1 MSGEWAIIEPM
12 EGEEAITDIC
22 LLAKKEKVPSGYAV
36 IDLTVDGKKADF
48 AEGSMFGSTKRY
60 LAYTRKVPSALRGRL
75 SLVDLKVILSN
86 DRSPLGYLP
95 LAHTHDDNTKAFSH
109 KVLVMKVAPHEQATR
124 AVRELQILSA
134 SRKEDVQLGF
144 TRLPDINGF
153 SICFKVG
160 EVGRRNSAPTTKPAP
175 VEAANKEGTTLAR
188 KVRSATDGLQ
198 FKLSAMVEKKQYLIQ
213 HAIGDLQM
221 LSLEDFEEKYTVD
234 FDKYRSYTNV
244 T

>member
-1 MSGEWAIIEPM
+1 
-12 EGEEAITDIC
+12 
-22 LLAKKEKVPSGYAV
+22 
-36 IDLTVDGKKADF
+36 
-48 AEGSMFGSTKRY
+48 
-60 LAYTRKVPSALRGRL
+60 
-75 SLVDLKVILSN
+75 
-86 DRSPLGYLP
+86 
-95 LAHTHDDNTKAFSH
+95 
-109 KVLVMKVAPHEQATR
+109 MKVAPHEQATR